1 MKDNKINA
9 GQDPAGLPGAP
20 KGPSAPEGRKPGRG
34 RGEGTYEAARCLNC
48 GAVYVTWVKTE
59 LHGDVVLFMECPRCG
74 EYDYELL
81 EIPESELE
89 HMKII
94 VKRYRW

>member
-1 MKDNKINA
+1 MKNNKTNA
-9 GQDPAGLPGAP
+9 GQDPAGLPSAP
-20 KGPSAPEGRKPGRG
+20 KGPSAPEGRKLGRG
-34 RGEGTYEAARCLNC
+34 RGGTYEVARCVCCNAL
-48 GAVYVTWVKTE
+48 YVTWIKTE
-59 LHGDVVLFMECPRCG
+59 LHGAVPLFMECPRCG

-81 EIPESELE
+81 EISESELE

>member
-1 MKDNKINA
+1 MKDKTVA
-9 GQDPAGLPGAP
+9 GFIPAGLPDTP

-34 RGEGTYEAARCLNC
+34 RGTYEAARCVHC
-48 GAVYVTWVKTE
+48 GAVYVTWVRTE

-89 HMKII
+89 HMNII
-94 VKRYRW
+94 VKRYGW